1 VNLFLLR
8 DLFNVGF
15 IMLGLFWDLF
25 NVGFII
31 MLNSLIMSL
40 KKYIKK
46 IYFETFFPHLITFN
60 KNISYQYKTGK
71 QNENIIIQCRHQ
83 LSSYSLMNKKFFKVI
98 SDSINFIEKKLN
110 DTKKKYLIFYQNVD
124 MCTPSSLNLSAIYVY

>member
-31 MLNSLIMSL
+31 MLNSLITSL

-46 IYFETFFPHLITFN
+46 IYFETFFPHLIMFN
-60 KNISYQYKTGK
+60 KNISYQYKIGK

-110 DTKKKYLIFYQNVD
+110 DTKKIPHFYQNVD
-124 MCTPSSLNLSAIYVY
+124 TCTPSSLNLSAIYVY